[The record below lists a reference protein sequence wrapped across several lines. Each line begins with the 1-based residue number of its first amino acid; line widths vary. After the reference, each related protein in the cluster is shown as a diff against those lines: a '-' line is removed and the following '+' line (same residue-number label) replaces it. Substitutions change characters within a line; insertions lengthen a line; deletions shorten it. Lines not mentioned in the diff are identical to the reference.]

1 MRMPT
6 RFSATAV
13 APGSSALLAAGLAV
27 GLVASL
33 VGCEEDVINRIA
45 EPEILIDE
53 LSQKKAAEVDILW
66 VVDNSPTMVD
76 EQAKLAENFT
86 SFIKSLTECQGGMGA
101 DDLCDFATS
110 KCTLSG
116 KQCTPPDYHIGVI
129 STDVYA
135 AFDQGRLR
143 KVGLC
148 VPSRGATPASGKFR
162 YCQGEDRHC
171 AADANDPASDPANTT
186 CDMTNPIG
194 FITPSTPGAQNAFAR
209 AVRVGTGG
217 SGNENGI
224 RAAAMAIG
232 RDSDRGSSQFKP
244 VPTENAGFLRPTASL
259 FVIFV
264 SDETDYSFGKTSYF
278 YRVFEGAKGAGNE
291 GMVSVSAIVGDLD
304 PDGTTGSQTGGCP
317 TGMLTAAPGTA
328 YVALAMY
335 TRGLADEFRVCDEQ
349 RLTCGTGQRCV
360 RPEAMA
366 QQGLPGVC
374 APAACTSAAQC
385 GSATC
390 GQGQPCFTCDQG
402 ACNLSGES
410 FLGVLVDNGIYGSL
424 CAERYADVLDP
435 LGFSAAG
442 LRRKFE
448 ITKFPDCSK
457 IVPCTEGTEVP
468 ICVRVDGQIIP
479 QGPTGWVYEAGSNAI
494 FFDGEFVPPPQAVVS
509 VSYRAAPGDQA
520 ISCASQ
526 QQ

>member
-1 MRMPT
+1 MRLTT

-13 APGSSALLAAGLAV
+13 ARGTPRTARVGLLAL
-27 GLVASL
+27 GLV
-33 VGCEEDVINRIA
+33 VTGCEDDIINRLA

-53 LSQKKAAEVDILW
+53 LAQKKAAEVDILW

-101 DDLCDFATS
+101 DDLCDFTTS
-110 KCTLSG
+110 RCTLSG

-148 VPSRGATPASGKFR
+148 VPSRGATPASNKFR

-171 AADANDPASDPANTT
+171 APDAADPASDPANTT
-186 CDMTNPIG
+186 CDMTNAIG
-194 FITPSTPGAQNAFAR
+194 YITPTTPGAQNAFAR

-232 RDSDRGSSQFKP
+232 RDTERGSAQFKP
-244 VPTENAGFLRPTASL
+244 APTENAGFLRPSASL

-304 PDGTTGSQTGGCP
+304 PDGATGTMTGGCP
-317 TGMLTAAPGTA
+317 AENPTAAPGTA

-360 RPEAMA
+360 RPQAMA
-366 QQGLPGVC
+366 DQGLPGVC
-374 APAACTSAAQC
+374 APATCTAAAQC
-385 GSATC
+385 GSAQC
-390 GQGQPCFTCDQG
+390 SGQSCFTCDAG
-402 ACNLSGES
+402 ACNLSGEG

-424 CAERYADVLDP
+424 CAPQYSTVLEP

-457 IVPCTEGTEVP
+457 IVPCTEGSEVP

-494 FFDGEFVPPPQAVVS
+494 FFDGDFVPPPQAVVS
-509 VSYRAAPGDQA
+509 VSYRAAPGEQA